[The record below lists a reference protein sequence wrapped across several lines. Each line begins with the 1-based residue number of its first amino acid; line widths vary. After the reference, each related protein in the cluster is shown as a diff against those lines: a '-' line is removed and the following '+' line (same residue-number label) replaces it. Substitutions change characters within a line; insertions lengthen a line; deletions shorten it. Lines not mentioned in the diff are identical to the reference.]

1 MQYLFKNDTT
11 NIVLNYLPKKS
22 GRWKNVDTFRTIL
35 SPQLH
40 SALLV

>member
-11 NIVLNYLPKKS
+11 NIVLNHLPKKS
-22 GRWKNVDTFRTIL
+22 GCWKNVDMFHTIL

-40 SALLV
+40 SDLLV